1 MLECRRISFN
11 DVLQAKKLFE
21 KCLFMFWKKFE
32 KALQRLH
39 FLNTGMTSFFSVMGV
54 ALVVVRKRA
63 GTRGCERSSE
73 EGEEIRLIKI

>member
-1 MLECRRISFN
+1 MMSCKRKNYLKNVC
-11 DVLQAKKLFE
+11 LCFE
-21 KCLFMFWKKFE
+21 KKFE